1 MMMKSI
7 KIRILNALLIVDIG
21 IILFCILAGHR
32 DWFINSQIGFF
43 SSLAVILASLY
54 SYRKMV
60 DQSVASGAVIS
71 SNDELLEKIEDPH
84 GVYDENTSHSELDSE
99 SNEILNQVQD
109 DKVQVQ
115 DDNMEVQGTA
125 EDDKKITT
133 LEALKKSKA
142 FVSFYRLGAYLML
155 AIGFLYLQSNHILH
169 IPSYLFAIALP
180 PAIIAVMFFWQSKHT
195 KESL

>member
-7 KIRILNALLIVDIG
+7 KVRILNALLIVDIG

-71 SNDELLEKIEDPH
+71 SNEDLLEKIEDPH
-84 GVYDENTSHSELDSE
+84 GVYDENDSQE
-99 SNEILNQVQD
+99 AILEETV
-109 DKVQVQ
+109 
-115 DDNMEVQGTA
+115 

>member
-1 MMMKSI
+1 MTSI

-21 IILFCILAGHR
+21 IIFFCMLAGHR

-54 SYRKMV
+54 SYNKMV

-84 GVYDENTSHSELDSE
+84 GVYDEDTSHSGLDSE
-99 SNEILNQVQD
+99 SSEILKQVQD
-109 DKVQVQ
+109 D
-115 DDNMEVQGTA
+115 
-125 EDDKKITT
+125 DKDQEKITT

-142 FVSFYRLGAYLML
+142 FISFYRLGAYLLL
-155 AIGFLYLQSNHILH
+155 AVGFLYLQTEHILH
-169 IPSYLFAIALP
+169 IPSYLFAIMLP
-180 PAIIAVMFFWQSKHT
+180 PAIIAIMLFWQSKNS

>member
-1 MMMKSI
+1 MKSI

-60 DQSVASGAVIS
+60 DQSVASGAVVS

-99 SNEILNQVQD
+99 SKNEEIL
-109 DKVQVQ
+109 KQVQ

-125 EDDKKITT
+125 EEDKKITT

-180 PAIIAVMFFWQSKHT
+180 PAIIAVMFFWQSKNT

>member
-1 MMMKSI
+1 MMKSI

-43 SSLAVILASLY
+43 SSLAIILASLY
-54 SYRKMV
+54 SYSKMV

-84 GVYDENTSHSELDSE
+84 GVYDEEDSQDVIQE
-99 SNEILNQVQD
+99 EIV
-109 DKVQVQ
+109 
-115 DDNMEVQGTA
+115 E

-142 FVSFYRLGAYLML
+142 FISFYRLGAYLML

>member
-1 MMMKSI
+1 MKSI

-21 IILFCILAGHR
+21 IVMFCVLAGNK

-43 SSLAVILASLY
+43 SSLAVILASMY

-60 DQSVASGAVIS
+60 EESIASGAVVS

-84 GVYDENTSHSELDSE
+84 GVYDENTSHSESE
-99 SNEILNQVQD
+99 SDKEILKQVQD

-115 DDNMEVQGTA
+115 DDGSQENQE
-125 EDDKKITT
+125 EEKLTT

-142 FVSFYRLGAYLML
+142 FISFYRLGAYLLL
-155 AIGFLYLQSNHILH
+155 ALGFLYLQSSHILH
-169 IPSYLFAIALP
+169 IPSYLFGIMLP
-180 PAIIAVMFFWQSKHT
+180 PAIIAVMFFWQSKNT
-195 KESL
+195 KEPS

>member
-1 MMMKSI
+1 MMTKSI

-21 IILFCILAGHR
+21 VIFFCILAGHR
-32 DWFINSQIGFF
+32 DWFVNTQIGFF
-43 SSLAVILASLY
+43 SSLTVILASLY

-60 DQSVASGAVIS
+60 DQSVASGAMVS

-84 GVYDENTSHSELDSE
+84 GIYNEEESQEAVSEE
-99 SNEILNQVQD
+99 TI
-109 DKVQVQ
+109 
-115 DDNMEVQGTA
+115 

-142 FVSFYRLGAYLML
+142 FISFYRLGAYLLL
-155 AIGFLYLQSNHILH
+155 AIGFLYLQTEHILH
-169 IPSYLFAIALP
+169 IPSYLFAIMLP
-180 PAIIAVMFFWQSKHT
+180 PAIIAIMFFWQSKNT

>member
-1 MMMKSI
+1 MTLDILIVSQQKRMMMTKSI

-21 IILFCILAGHR
+21 IIIFCILSGQR

-71 SNDELLEKIEDPH
+71 SNEELLEKIEDPH
-84 GVYDENTSHSELDSE
+84 GVYDEEDSQSVILE
-99 SNEILNQVQD
+99 EIV
-109 DKVQVQ
+109 
-115 DDNMEVQGTA
+115 E
-125 EDDKKITT
+125 EDKKITT
-133 LEALKKSKA
+133 LEALRKSKA
-142 FVSFYRLGAYLML
+142 FISFYRLGAYLLL
-155 AIGFLYLQSNHILH
+155 ALGFLYLQSNHILH

-180 PAIIAVMFFWQSKHT
+180 PAIIAIMFFWQSKNT